1 MVKYERKILQIS
13 KIKEID
19 MKTLIVTGGSLDIS
33 WAKDF
38 VRTINAEYII
48 AADSGLKYIDELG
61 LVPDMILG
69 DYDSVEDGLLDKYK
83 SIDIKTYPKEK
94 DYTDTHIA
102 IINALKAGASVIYIL
117 GATGTRMD
125 HTFTNICN
133 MKAAL
138 DSGVPCFICDSHN
151 KIYLINDKMGE
162 VKVSKTGQ
170 YGDYVSFVPL
180 SEETIISLAGFK
192 YVLDDYI
199 LNQGLSIGTLGS
211 YWEANMELV
220 DLIPEFNL
228 YEEYWKIYTAAAP
241 TPTSRATASAA
252 SPVRPSS

>member
-1 MVKYERKILQIS
+1 MSENATDITNDNIQDNNGNDSL
-13 KIKEID
+13 
-19 MKTLIVTGGSLDIS
+19 LTGGSLDIS

-117 GATGTRMD
+117 GATGTRI
-125 HTFTNICN
+125 TY
-133 MKAAL
+133 L
-138 DSGVPCFICDSHN
+138 LPSHS
-151 KIYLINDKMGE
+151 L
-162 VKVSKTGQ
+162 
-170 YGDYVSFVPL
+170 YVEESESFL
-180 SEETIISLAGFK
+180 
-192 YVLDDYI
+192 
-199 LNQGLSIGTLGS
+199 
-211 YWEANMELV
+211 
-220 DLIPEFNL
+220 
-228 YEEYWKIYTAAAP
+228 
-241 TPTSRATASAA
+241 
-252 SPVRPSS
+252 

>member
-1 MVKYERKILQIS
+1 MLGKVL
-13 KIKEID
+13 
-19 MKTLIVTGGSLDIS
+19 LITGGEVNLE
-33 WAKDF
+33 F
-38 VRTINAEYII
+38 VRKYIDSI
-48 AADSGLKYIDELG
+48 SYDTVICADSGLNTAYRLKLPVHYF
-61 LVPDMILG
+61 MG
-69 DYDSVEDGLLDKYK
+69 DFDSVTPQILESYRNGTVAG
-83 SIDIKTYPKEK
+83 SEACEWVRYPKEK

-199 LNQGLSIGTLGS
+199 LHQGLSICQSNEIKENVAVINIKKG
-211 YWEANMELV
+211 LV
-220 DLIPEFNL
+220 IVFETKD
-228 YEEYWKIYTAAAP
+228 
-241 TPTSRATASAA
+241 
-252 SPVRPSS
+252 

>member
-1 MVKYERKILQIS
+1 VVKYERKILQIN

-61 LVPDMILG
+61 LMPDMILG
-69 DYDSVEDGLLDKYK
+69 DYDSVEAGLLDKYK
-83 SIDIKTYPKEK
+83 STDIKTYPREK

-138 DSGVPCFICDSHN
+138 DSDVPCFICDSHN
-151 KIYLINDKMGE
+151 KIYLVNDKMEE
-162 VKVSKTGQ
+162 VKVSKKGQ

-199 LNQGLSIGTLGS
+199 LHQGLSICQS
-211 YWEANMELV
+211 NEIKENEAVINIKKGLV
-220 DLIPEFNL
+220 IVFETKD
-228 YEEYWKIYTAAAP
+228 
-241 TPTSRATASAA
+241 
-252 SPVRPSS
+252 